1 MEGAV
6 AWKQPGEREVWEGGR
21 RSESPGVETG
31 RGHGRR
37 REKEQRE
44 EMGETGGE
52 NKVLPEREREEK
64 GEEEG
69 GGTVAPTPGGPW
81 QPALLTLHIESE
93 AFLEAVHVVVD
104 DAGQG
109 LLVGFPAGHQA
120 VAAND
125 RHRAVGVPDLLI
137 LCLAF

>member
-1 MEGAV
+1 M
-6 AWKQPGEREVWEGGR
+6 
-21 RSESPGVETG
+21 ETG
-31 RGHGRR
+31 GGHGRR
-37 REKEQRE
+37 RENEQRE
-44 EMGETGGE
+44 EMGETRGE
-52 NKVLPEREREEK
+52 KKVPPEREREEK

-137 LCLAF
+137 LRLAF